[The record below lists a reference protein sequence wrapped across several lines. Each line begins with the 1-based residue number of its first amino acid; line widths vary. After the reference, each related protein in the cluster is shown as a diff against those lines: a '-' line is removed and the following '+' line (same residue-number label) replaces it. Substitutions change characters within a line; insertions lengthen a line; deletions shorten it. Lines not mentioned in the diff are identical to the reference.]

1 MDIIRAVKNVK
12 NGFAFPL
19 KNLGPSKSPPKN
31 IREKAKKKIE
41 DVKVKLALARLFVLL
56 HIRNKLDDSEQVKI
70 LKSKAREATK
80 YFENADD
87 YMILDEIVRGCYYM
101 DYKTCKKYK
110 KYPDKGATVFL
121 KNYKRM
127 AYANDLYNKYIND
140 RDKYQFKKNSPK
152 KSLSLQKSLSNIS
165 EYGSS
170 YHSARS
176 DFSQSSKGGMAKKSK
191 KKQKTKNKKQKT
203 KNKKQKTKNKKQK
216 KSKNQKNK

>member
-1 MDIIRAVKNVK
+1 MNIISLVKDVK
-12 NGFAFPL
+12 KGISFPI

-56 HIRNKLDDSEQVKI
+56 HIRNKLDDSEKVKI
-70 LKSKAREATK
+70 LKSKAYDATK

-101 DYKTCKKYK
+101 DLQTCKKYN
-110 KYPDKGATVFL
+110 KYKDKGATVFL

-127 AYANDLYNKYIND
+127 AYAHDLYNKYIND
-140 RDKYQFKKNSPK
+140 RHKYKLKKKSPR
-152 KSLSLQKSLSNIS
+152 KSLSSQRSSQKSSQISSSNIS

-176 DFSQSSKGGMAKKSK
+176 DFSQSSNKGGMVKKLQKSKKSK
-191 KKQKTKNKKQKT
+191 KIKKIKKIKKNK
-203 KNKKQKTKNKKQK
+203 
-216 KSKNQKNK
+216 

>member
-1 MDIIRAVKNVK
+1 MHIINAVENVK
-12 NGFAFPL
+12 KGIAFPF

-41 DVKVKLALARLFVLL
+41 DYKVKLALARLFVLL

-80 YFENADD
+80 YFENADY

-152 KSLSLQKSLSNIS
+152 KSLLLEKSLSNIS

-176 DFSQSSKGGMAKKSK
+176 DFSQSSNKGGMAKKSK
-191 KKQKTKNKKQKT
+191 KIKKNTKIKKNKKK
-203 KNKKQKTKNKKQK
+203 
-216 KSKNQKNK
+216 